1 MQSMSPPHHDP
12 APSRLSYRMQRWWL
26 TPTYRRGLRIGL
38 PILLIAGVVFWY
50 VSDEARVASIV
61 NTIEQARDAIE
72 DRPEFMVRVISVD
85 GASAELAQA
94 VRDELA
100 LRLPISSFDMDL
112 DAMRQK
118 IKAFNAVADATLRIK
133 TDGVLAVEIT
143 ERKPAILWRNGGELN
158 LLDADGHMVA
168 GASLRADWPELPLVA
183 GAGADREVAQA
194 LALIAAA
201 EPIKERLRGLVR
213 MGERRWDVVLD
224 RDQRLLLPED
234 EPVAALERLIAL
246 DKGREMLKRDLTII
260 DFRNPHRPTVRLNT
274 YALNDLK
281 GVDDSETGETTQ

>member
-183 GAGADREVAQA
+183 GAGADHEVAQA

>member
-1 MQSMSPPHHDP
+1 
-12 APSRLSYRMQRWWL
+12 
-26 TPTYRRGLRIGL
+26 
-38 PILLIAGVVFWY
+38 
-50 VSDEARVASIV
+50 
-61 NTIEQARDAIE
+61 
-72 DRPEFMVRVISVD
+72 
-85 GASAELAQA
+85 
-94 VRDELA
+94 
-100 LRLPISSFDMDL
+100 
-112 DAMRQK
+112 
-118 IKAFNAVADATLRIK
+118 
-133 TDGVLAVEIT
+133 
-143 ERKPAILWRNGGELN
+143 
-158 LLDADGHMVA
+158 MVA

>member
-1 MQSMSPPHHDP
+1 MSPPHHDP

>member
-1 MQSMSPPHHDP
+1 M
-12 APSRLSYRMQRWWL
+12 
-26 TPTYRRGLRIGL
+26 GL
-38 PILLIAGVVFWY
+38 PVLLIAGAVFWY

-61 NTIEQARDAIE
+61 NTVQQARDAIE
-72 DRPEFMVRVISVD
+72 ERPEFMVRVISVD

-94 VRDELA
+94 VRDSLA
-100 LRLPISSFDMDL
+100 LRLPMSSFDMDL

-118 IKAFNAVADATLRIK
+118 IRAFNAVADATLRIK

-143 ERKPAILWRNGGELN
+143 ERKPAILWRSGGELN

-183 GAGADREVAQA
+183 GAGADHEVPEA

-234 EPVAALERLIAL
+234 DPIAALERLIAL

-260 DFRNPHRPTVRLNT
+260 DFRNPLRPTVRLNT

-281 GVDDSETGETTQ
+281 GTSDSETGGTTQ